1 MHAALLRQVVEAHR
15 PLGPHQPRPGGRPKY
30 IDPRCPVPGCERPLA
45 LDDELDGLPREHWWH
60 DEYAC
65 PEHRDI
71 VFIDHPT
78 EQVARA

>member
-1 MHAALLRQVVEAHR
+1 M
-15 PLGPHQPRPGGRPKY
+15 
-30 IDPRCPVPGCERPLA
+30 A